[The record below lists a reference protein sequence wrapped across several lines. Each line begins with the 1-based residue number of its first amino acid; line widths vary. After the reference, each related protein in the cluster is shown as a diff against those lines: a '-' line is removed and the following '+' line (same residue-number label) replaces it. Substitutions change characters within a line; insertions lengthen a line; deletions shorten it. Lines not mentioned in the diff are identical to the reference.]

1 MQKLRCLLIFRIFVF
16 IEIRYKADR
25 DMRITIVSFRKLLP
39 KVFNLLVG
47 TMLLYGFFGIILVK
61 LYKSDFYYCD
71 SHSASNQINDMY

>member
-1 MQKLRCLLIFRIFVF
+1 
-16 IEIRYKADR
+16 
-25 DMRITIVSFRKLLP
+25 MRITIVSFRKLLP

-71 SHSASNQINDMY
+71 SHSASNQINDMH